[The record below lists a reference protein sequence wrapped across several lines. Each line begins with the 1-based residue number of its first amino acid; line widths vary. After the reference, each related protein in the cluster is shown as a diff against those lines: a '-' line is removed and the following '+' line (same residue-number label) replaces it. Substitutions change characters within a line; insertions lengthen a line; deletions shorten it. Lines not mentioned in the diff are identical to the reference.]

1 MNTSRETLKDAL
13 ASWRVAP
20 TTDPAFRSHVWERIR
35 KRPDTAWADY
45 LRAHAAALSLVSLLA
60 LAAAA
65 LGGGVIARSRVRA
78 DREAIVMTYLV
89 DIDPRV
95 QAAQK
100 P

>member
-1 MNTSRETLKDAL
+1 MNTPHESLHGAL
-13 ASWRVAP
+13 QGWRVSPA
-20 TTDPAFRSHVWERIR
+20 TDPAFRSQVWERIR
-35 KRPDTAWADY
+35 NRPDTPWSDY
-45 LRAHAAALSLVSLLA
+45 LRAHAAVLSLASILA
-60 LAAAA
+60 LGAAAWSGGA
-65 LGGGVIARSRVRA
+65 LARSRVRA